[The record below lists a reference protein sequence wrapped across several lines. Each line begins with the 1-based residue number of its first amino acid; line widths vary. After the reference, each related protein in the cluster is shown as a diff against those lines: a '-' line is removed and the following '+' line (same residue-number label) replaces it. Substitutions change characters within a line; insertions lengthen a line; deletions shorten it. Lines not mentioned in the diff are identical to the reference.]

1 MAVYTHISAAD
12 LTQHLK
18 LFDIGALSS
27 FEGITDGV
35 SNTNYLLNTT
45 QGKFILTLFEKRV
58 SAADLPFYI
67 SFMEYLHDKG
77 IPCPHVVADASGE
90 AVVPLNGKP
99 AIITTFLEGNW
110 PRHAE
115 SFHAA
120 AVGKTL
126 AQMHLAGQEFKLK
139 RDNTMSL
146 PAWRELIGSCGDRAN
161 TLEPGL
167 APFLQQELKY
177 QEQNRPQNLPIG
189 AVHADLFPDNVFFT
203 GQQLTGVIDFYFSCT
218 DAFAYDL
225 MLTLNAW
232 CFDAAGKMNAQKSS
246 ALLEAYQ
253 KERPLSAAEK
263 AALPLLGR
271 AAALRIVATRLY
283 DWLHPTP
290 GAVVKVKDPLEYLRI
305 LKFYQTGGFPA

>member
-1 MAVYTHISAAD
+1 MAVYTHITAAD
-12 LTQHLK
+12 LTPYLK
-18 LFDIGALSS
+18 LFDIGALSTFS
-27 FEGITDGV
+27 GITDGV

-45 QGKFILTLFEKRV
+45 QGKFILTLFEGRV
-58 SAADLPFYI
+58 HAEDLPFYI
-67 SFMEYLHDKG
+67 SFMEYLHDQG
-77 IPCPHVVADASGE
+77 IPCPHVVPGTSGE
-90 AVVPLNGKP
+90 AVIPLNGKP
-99 AIITTFLEGNW
+99 AIITTFLDGSW
-110 PRHAE
+110 PRQTE

-126 AQMHLAGQEFKLK
+126 ARMHRAGEKFKLQ
-139 RDNTMSL
+139 RSNTMSL
-146 PAWRELIGSCGDRAN
+146 PAWRELIESCGNKTDSI
-161 TLEPGL
+161 EPGL
-167 APFLQQELKY
+167 ASFLQQELDY
-177 QEQNRPQNLPIG
+177 QEQNRPQNLPAG

-232 CFDAAGKMNAQKSS
+232 CFDTAGKPDTQKSA

-283 DWLHPTP
+283 DGLHPAP
-290 GAVVKVKDPLEYLRI
+290 GAVVRAKDPLEYVRI